1 MTVWD
6 LILHLNS
13 WCLSTL
19 LITGY
24 VPPSS
29 EITALFNISA
39 AAVLG
44 TLPSEMLHH
53 FSLRFHQYST
63 HLPSSQFLSL
73 DFCSD
78 LHYIK
83 KTKQNAT
90 TSVRALAEPASDT
103 KERKYTALHTAC
115 TDGSIILRLHLTPMC
130 SLYGCI
136 FQVSAA
142 AEFVCSHSS
151 SYSWGWC
158 LTWMSVFLVVFSFK
172 SRWCKY

>member
-13 WCLSTL
+13 WCLSTR
-19 LITGY
+19 LIIGH
-24 VPPSS
+24 VPPFS

-63 HLPSSQFLSL
+63 HLPSSQLLSL

-103 KERKYTALHTAC
+103 KERKCTALHTAC
-115 TDGSIILRLHLTPMC
+115 TDGSIILRLHHFPSRPCAHCMAASFRSLLLL
-130 SLYGCI
+130 SLYI
-136 FQVSAA
+136 HTVQVTVEGGAWH
-142 AEFVCSHSS
+142 E
-151 SYSWGWC
+151 C
-158 LTWMSVFLVVFSFK
+158 LRF
-172 SRWCKY
+172 